1 MIQVPRF
8 NAGDALS
15 REYLDTLSRAIT
27 ELQNRDHDNP
37 NTNGELSGIVQ
48 IVNNSGAALDAF
60 DVLGIEGPYIDP
72 SDGDEEEALFQCG
85 EPVLSGVTPV
95 DPDHLGKFA
104 ILLEPIAA
112 GQVGHARVTG
122 SSQAWVDIQTVGDEY
137 ADILDADDTKLVS
150 GSSGMARILW
160 TATAST
166 GEQWA
171 LVQLGGA
178 GAGIGI
184 EWGHPTGAWEAGTE
198 MTLDPCDITG
208 TDLGTVENGFPN
220 VTATINFNASLW
232 PTNVVFCPTGAT
244 VPTTTLVP
252 FIRFG
257 DEAYVLGM
265 PKLVATG
272 DMQLVAGGT
281 GGYLQIKQITDFG
294 LFSSTVSDWINIIEG
309 SFCEQPA

>member
-15 REYLDTLSRAIT
+15 REFLDTLSLAIK
-27 ELQNRDHDNP
+27 ELQNRDNDNP

-104 ILLEPIAA
+104 ILLEPIGS

-122 SSQAWVDIQTVGDEY
+122 ASQAWVDIQTVGDEY
-137 ADILDADDTKLVS
+137 ADILDGDDTKLVS

-171 LVQLGGA
+171 LVQLGGSVA
-178 GAGIGI
+178 
-184 EWGHPTGAWEAGTE
+184 AGTYASPE
-198 MTLDPCDITG
+198 TIGSTG
-208 TDLGTVENGFPN
+208 ESE
-220 VTATINFNASLW
+220 TADTNTWDVASQGAYDGA
-232 PTNVVFCPTGAT
+232 NVVQLTRMSYS
-244 VPTTTLVP
+244 TTSHKLYGYYRTFKYDSKGLLVTISGETP
-252 FIRFG
+252 VEI
-257 DEAYVLGM
+257 DEAE
-265 PKLVATG
+265 
-272 DMQLVAGGT
+272 
-281 GGYLQIKQITDFG
+281 
-294 LFSSTVSDWINIIEG
+294 S
-309 SFCEQPA
+309 C